1 MNTVTVDST
10 VRVQTNNATQL
21 KIVYIFKK
29 MKHIEIFR
37 CLIFNAYKFYF
48 QILKSI
54 VIHVIVFIC
63 VIVNVCNFLLYCV
76 SRYLV

>member
-29 MKHIEIFR
+29 NETYRNI
-37 CLIFNAYKFYF
+37 
-48 QILKSI
+48 
-54 VIHVIVFIC
+54 
-63 VIVNVCNFLLYCV
+63 
-76 SRYLV
+76 